1 MLGIPAER
9 RTMRISTNGNTA
21 TISKMPRD
29 AEFYVERNSAVAGSP
44 VTQSM
49 SKDPTE
55 GKLLRR
61 RLLSSELEGRDYTP
75 VEMPSAIAQ
84 AWAMYQVGKKQ
95 TLDRKRIGE
104 RSYVLYEA
112 LANDQKV
119 TFRGCYPGHIMIWNA
134 TPMKNGETYESNQ
147 SALVDFVEIDDETGC
162 DKKVHFT
169 NVEDSGS
176 MERAHGT
183 LYTVKG
189 SFLAAELAVKAEV
202 YHTKDVA
209 VKRFSETDDS
219 FQKFSGKGN
228 VLLNVHGY
236 LIEIPLYPKEAVD
249 IWPGYLLGF
258 TEGITLS
265 MHSAGDVTLRN
276 EENNDYVIRLKAG
289 DEGGFV
295 YAHSALASETHQK
308 KDD

>member
-1 MLGIPAER
+1 
-9 RTMRISTNGNTA
+9 MRIYSAGNSVTV
-21 TISKMPRD
+21 SKMSKGTKIY
-29 AEFYVERNSAVAGSP
+29 AERNSVIASSK
-44 VTQSM
+44 VTQSNNV
-49 SKDPTE
+49 SPKE

-104 RSYVLYEA
+104 RSYVLYEVIS
-112 LANDQKV
+112 DSQKV

-134 TPMKNGETYESNQ
+134 TPMKKGEKYGPNQ
-147 SALVDFVEIDDETGC
+147 SALVDFVEINDETGC
-162 DKKVHFT
+162 DEKVHFLEELDT
-169 NVEDSGS
+169 E
-176 MERAHGT
+176 MRRPHGT

-265 MHSAGDVTLRN
+265 MESAGDVTLRN

-289 DEGGFV
+289 EKGGFV
-295 YAHSALASETHQK
+295 YAHSALAVETHQK
-308 KDD
+308 KEDD